1 MLAFSFFCVY
11 LYIVEEC
18 MLFLL
23 SLWACDQPIVDDSDS
38 SNTIVQEIEKCMHIK
53 DHRPCDF
60 ESFNSDGVNTNLYDL
75 EGSPFILDISAAW
88 CPPCRA
94 AAQEVQ
100 EVQDYYSEY
109 DLKYLTLLFEDT
121 SGEPPD
127 VQDLKNWKIQND
139 ITTAPVW
146 GGSRELLVN
155 NVINTEDGFYMTAL
169 PTFYFINEDMRIVIM
184 QEGFN
189 SEVIEQHIEEMLNE

>member
-1 MLAFSFFCVY
+1 
-11 LYIVEEC
+11 

-23 SLWACDQPIVDDSDS
+23 SLWACDQPIVDDS
-38 SNTIVQEIEKCMHIK
+38 NNPNVIVQEIEKCMHIK

-88 CPPCRA
+88 CSPCRA

-127 VQDLKNWKIQND
+127 VQDLKNWKVQNE

-146 GGSRELLVN
+146 GGSRDLLVHD
-155 NVINTEDGFYMTAL
+155 VIGTEDGFYMTSL
-169 PTFYFINEDMRIVIM
+169 PTFYFINEDMRIVSM
-184 QEGFN
+184 QEGFS
-189 SEVIEQHIEEMLNE
+189 SEIIEQHVEEMLYE

>member
-1 MLAFSFFCVY
+1 
-11 LYIVEEC
+11 

-23 SLWACDQPIVDDSDS
+23 SILACDQPIVNDSNDT
-38 SNTIVQEIEKCMHIK
+38 NVIAQEIEKCIHIK
-53 DHRPCDF
+53 DHRPCNFD
-60 ESFNSDGVNTNLYDL
+60 SFNSDGVNTNLYDL

-88 CPPCRA
+88 CAPCRS

-121 SGEPPD
+121 SGNPPD
-127 VQDLKNWKIQND
+127 VQDLKNWKIQNE

-146 GGSRELLVN
+146 GGSRDLLVN
-155 NVINTEDGFYMTAL
+155 DVINTEEGFYMTAL
-169 PTFYFINEDMRIVIM
+169 PTFYFINKDMRIVSM
-184 QEGFN
+184 QEGF
-189 SEVIEQHIEEMLNE
+189 STEIIEQHIEEMLNE

>member
-1 MLAFSFFCVY
+1 
-11 LYIVEEC
+11 

-23 SLWACDQPIVDDSDS
+23 SLLACDQPIIDDSINPS
-38 SNTIVQEIEKCMHIK
+38 VVVQEIEKCMHIK
-53 DHRPCDF
+53 DHRPCNF

-75 EGSPFILDISAAW
+75 EGLPFILDISAAW
-88 CPPCRA
+88 CGPCRM

-121 SGEPPD
+121 SGDSPS

-139 ITTAPVW
+139 IITAPVW
-146 GGSRELLVN
+146 GGSRELLVH
-155 NVINTEDGFYMTAL
+155 NVIETEEGFY
-169 PTFYFINEDMRIVIM
+169 
-184 QEGFN
+184 
-189 SEVIEQHIEEMLNE
+189 SEVIEEHIEGMLNE

>member
-1 MLAFSFFCVY
+1 
-11 LYIVEEC
+11 

-23 SLWACDQPIVDDSDS
+23 SLLACDQPIVDNSNDS
-38 SNTIVQEIEKCMHIK
+38 NVIVQEIEKCLHIK

-100 EVQDYYSEY
+100 DYYSEY

-127 VQDLKNWKIQND
+127 VQDLKNWKMQNE

-169 PTFYFINEDMRIVIM
+169 PTFYFINEDMRIVSM
-184 QEGFN
+184 QEGFS
-189 SEVIEQHIEEMLNE
+189 SEIIEQHIEEMLNE

>member
-1 MLAFSFFCVY
+1 
-11 LYIVEEC
+11 

-23 SLWACDQPIVDDSDS
+23 SLWACDQPIVDDS
-38 SNTIVQEIEKCMHIK
+38 NNPNVIVQEIEKCMHIK

-88 CPPCRA
+88 CSPCRM

-127 VQDLKNWKIQND
+127 VQDLKNWKVQNE

-146 GGSRELLVN
+146 GGSRELLVHD
-155 NVINTEDGFYMTAL
+155 VIDTEGGFYMTSL
-169 PTFYFINEDMRIVIM
+169 PTFYFINEDIRIISM
-184 QEGFN
+184 LEGFN
-189 SEVIEQHIEEMLNE
+189 SEVIDQHIEEMLNE

>member
-1 MLAFSFFCVY
+1 VL
-11 LYIVEEC
+11 L
-18 MLFLL
+18 LL
-23 SLWACDQPIVDDSDS
+23 SLLACDQPIVDDS
-38 SNTIVQEIEKCMHIK
+38 NNPNVIVQEIEKCMHIK
-53 DHRPCDF
+53 DHRPCNF
-60 ESFNSDGVNTNLYDL
+60 ESFNSDGGNTNLYDL
-75 EGSPFILDISAAW
+75 EGMPFILDISAAW

-146 GGSRELLVN
+146 GGSRELLVHD
-155 NVINTEDGFYMTAL
+155 VIDTEAGFYMTAL
-169 PTFYFINEDMRIVIM
+169 PTFYFINKDMRIISM
-184 QEGFN
+184 QEGFS
-189 SEVIEQHIEEMLNE
+189 SESIEQHIEEMLYE

>member
-1 MLAFSFFCVY
+1 
-11 LYIVEEC
+11 

-23 SLWACDQPIVDDSDS
+23 SLWACDQPIADDS
-38 SNTIVQEIEKCMHIK
+38 NNPNVIVQEIEKCMHIK

-100 EVQDYYSEY
+100 EVQEV
-109 DLKYLTLLFEDT
+109 KVPKIMKKAKRKKEDH
-121 SGEPPD
+121 
-127 VQDLKNWKIQND
+127 K
-139 ITTAPVW
+139 
-146 GGSRELLVN
+146 
-155 NVINTEDGFYMTAL
+155 
-169 PTFYFINEDMRIVIM
+169 
-184 QEGFN
+184 
-189 SEVIEQHIEEMLNE
+189 

>member
-1 MLAFSFFCVY
+1 
-11 LYIVEEC
+11 

-23 SLWACDQPIVDDSDS
+23 NFLACDQPIVDDTNH
-38 SNTIVQEIEKCMHIK
+38 SNVIVQEIEKCMHIK

-88 CPPCRA
+88 CAPCRS

-121 SGEPPD
+121 SGNPPD
-127 VQDLKNWKIQND
+127 VQDLKNWKIQNE

-146 GGSRELLVN
+146 GGSRELLVH
-155 NVINTEDGFYMTAL
+155 NVIDTELGFYMTAL
-169 PTFYFINEDMRIVIM
+169 PTFYFINDRSFFIIK
-184 QEGFN
+184 QPIFR
-189 SEVIEQHIEEMLNE
+189 

>member
-1 MLAFSFFCVY
+1 
-11 LYIVEEC
+11 

-23 SLWACDQPIVDDSDS
+23 SLLACDQPIVDDS
-38 SNTIVQEIEKCMHIK
+38 NNPNVIVQEIEKCIHIK
-53 DHRPCDF
+53 DHKPCDF
-60 ESFNSDGVNTNLYDL
+60 ESFNSDGVNTSLYDL

-88 CPPCRA
+88 CGPCRM

-127 VQDLKNWKIQND
+127 VQDLKNWKIQNE

-155 NVINTEDGFYMTAL
+155 NVINTETGFYMTAL
-169 PTFYFINEDMRIVIM
+169 PTFYFINEDMRIVSM